1 MKILLTGGS
10 GQVGWELRRVL
21 STQGEVIAPSRDIL
35 DLAQPETIRAAI
47 RASAPAVIVNAGA
60 YTAVDP
66 AEDEPDTAQAIN
78 GIAPGILAEE
88 ARRLGAILIHYSTDY
103 VFNGGKDLDGE
114 KPEPYRESDATH
126 PRCVYGRTKL
136 AGEKAIEAVGGRYLI
151 LRTSWIY
158 GARGANFLRT
168 MLWLFRE
175 HEVLRIV
182 SDQVGAPTWCR
193 TVAEA
198 TGQILALVAA
208 SGSASGSAQGSAQGS
223 AWGDGG
229 KSGGLSGIYHLT
241 AGGRTT
247 WYDFARAI
255 AERDPQQEHH
265 RVRKFEPVSTE
276 QYGAKAKRPLNS
288 RLDCHKIG
296 RVFGIFPADWL
307 HDLDLVMEEL
317 REGTG

>member
-78 GIAPGILAEE
+78 GSAPGILAEE
-88 ARRLGAILIHYSTDY
+88 ARRLGAILIHYSTDS

-168 MLWLFRE
+168 MLRLFRE
-175 HEVLRIV
+175 HEMLRIV

-208 SGSASGSAQGSAQGS
+208 SGSALESALGS
-223 AWGDGG
+223 AWGEGAQ
-229 KSGGLSGIYHLT
+229 SGGLSGIYHLT
-241 AGGRTT
+241 AGGHTT

-255 AERDPQQEHH
+255 EERDPHEVWQAAGSAQPPAG
-265 RVRKFEPVSTE
+265 VRI
-276 QYGAKAKRPLNS
+276 RN
-288 RLDCHKIG
+288 
-296 RVFGIFPADWL
+296 PAFDIYV
-307 HDLDLVMEEL
+307 DLAM
-317 REGTG
+317 RRAH